1 MDKWRWDDIRWLH
14 HQGDNHQEKD
24 DESFDFSVG
33 GLQVEQ
39 FSGQFKDEKKIIMWK
54 CWNRRRCPTSLYLF
68 TSWLV
73 HLQVVKMWIVMI
85 RVLLDSWFWCNPG
98 SWFVIPLFLSLIW
111 CLTLNNFKVLG
122 KVILEINVDNKSCVM
137 KVTLAVVSLTC
148 ILKQV
153 ALPSLFVFCHS
164 NLQQAALPSLLSSS
178 SATRACIGRLSP
190 WSQRLVHQQESK
202 QDSLERFSALPVLP
216 VLPVLCHIW
225 VPHDIFKLSHI
236 QIAVV

>member
-85 RVLLDSWFWCNPG
+85 RVLLDCWFWCNPG

-111 CLTLNNFKVLG
+111 CFWG
-122 KVILEINVDNKSCVM
+122 KWCDVM

-190 WSQRLVHQQESK
+190 WSQRLVYQQESK

-225 VPHDIFKLSHI
+225 VPRDIFKLSHI
-236 QIAVV
+236 QISVV

>member
-85 RVLLDSWFWCNPG
+85 RVLLDCWFWCNPG

-111 CLTLNNFKVLG
+111 CFWG
-122 KVILEINVDNKSCVM
+122 KWCDVM
-137 KVTLAVVSLTC
+137 KVTLAVASLTC
-148 ILKQV
+148 ILQL
-153 ALPSLFVFCHS
+153 AAPPPSLYSVILTS
-164 NLQQAALPSLLSSS
+164 SRLRSPPSSPPAPARGLALADCLPG
-178 SATRACIGRLSP
+178 AKG
-190 WSQRLVHQQESK
+190 WSINKKASK
-202 QDSLERFSALPVLP
+202 TV
-216 VLPVLCHIW
+216 
-225 VPHDIFKLSHI
+225 
-236 QIAVV
+236 